1 MTTVITLASAKGG
14 SGKTTIAASIANV
27 LAQMG
32 QKCLLVDCDEATN
45 GLTLL
50 YIDEV
55 NSFPA
60 REATTKAQCGG
71 SLDLDNSIIPSFV
84 RISKNIDL
92 WPAAFIFDRRKE
104 LDAKLF
110 YEHLH
115 ATKNLFF
122 NEYDTVILDAQAGS
136 EDLSF
141 VAMDK
146 TISDFV
152 VIVSE
157 YDPMSAAGVERLKG
171 LSPDNLSYDRTWILL
186 NKLLPEFVEKF
197 SEFLSVS
204 HYLPPL
210 PWTAEVVR
218 AYSRRQLALNFD
230 KGSEYTMAMLQLI
243 RSLPI
248 DGMDKMVE
256 LWLENKAETLKQPIE
271 VQIGDT
277 YDIVRSLNREIDLTK
292 RRSSKIRLLI
302 TSASIAISAAALW
315 LSYLS
320 ANKGESLLAIGE
332 DRAYTALVTLII
344 VLAMAPLIA
353 SIISSNGLV
362 RLIKKMLGLP
372 VYGGDQRTEIDILEA
387 QLSAHLERLRE
398 LEFLKSASATELL
411 SGNVRRGKRDS
422 H

>member
-1 MTTVITLASAKGG
+1 MHRLEAK
-14 SGKTTIAASIANV
+14 I
-27 LAQMG
+27 
-32 QKCLLVDCDEATN
+32 
-45 GLTLL
+45 
-50 YIDEV
+50 
-55 NSFPA
+55 
-60 REATTKAQCGG
+60 
-71 SLDLDNSIIPSFV
+71 
-84 RISKNIDL
+84 
-92 WPAAFIFDRRKE
+92 
-104 LDAKLF
+104 
-110 YEHLH
+110 
-115 ATKNLFF
+115 
-122 NEYDTVILDAQAGS
+122 
-136 EDLSF
+136 SF

-315 LSYLS
+315 LSY
-320 ANKGESLLAIGE
+320 
-332 DRAYTALVTLII
+332 
-344 VLAMAPLIA
+344 
-353 SIISSNGLV
+353 
-362 RLIKKMLGLP
+362 
-372 VYGGDQRTEIDILEA
+372 
-387 QLSAHLERLRE
+387 
-398 LEFLKSASATELL
+398 
-411 SGNVRRGKRDS
+411 
-422 H
+422 